1 MAKGGREGG
10 GGGCARTRRVS
21 RSRFDGMIPERRAS
35 TSGGSVVLSTR
46 YTASMMA
53 MCDLKLS
60 TPHPATHSVR
70 HVEIQQ
76 LITHIAAHAAPLELG
91 KDNADIGDTLHLKQL
106 RAKRGCMQLVR
117 NQEIKQQMPWSILQ
131 RTIFDLELLALLGEL
146 LVWEGLAA
154 NSSCRVAQ
162 ARQAH
167 IHKLT
172 SCHPTLPAAAPGLHR
187 PAPARELW
195 PTPAPKPK
203 VSP

>member
-1 MAKGGREGG
+1 M
-10 GGGCARTRRVS
+10 
-21 RSRFDGMIPERRAS
+21 
-35 TSGGSVVLSTR
+35 VLSTR

-106 RAKRGCMQLVR
+106 RAKRGCAQLVR
-117 NQEIKQQMPWSILQ
+117 NKAAKQQMLWSILQ

-162 ARQAH
+162 GASGSCPQTHELSPNVTCSCSRSPSPSSCSRAVAH
-167 IHKLT
+167 TCTKTQSVTIIAAETHIALMGGACLPSLECCHLT
-172 SCHPTLPAAAPGLHR
+172 RCSSVASA
-187 PAPARELW
+187 
-195 PTPAPKPK
+195 
-203 VSP
+203 S